1 MQLWKAKNSSARL
14 GEKVFQSPAYLVEIL
29 HINRPMLK
37 NSPVYDDLCPDED
50 CLGMVLDKTW
60 NSHPMETQLVFPLFL

>member
-1 MQLWKAKNSSARL
+1 MEGDEFKCCVRKKCFSVSL
-14 GEKVFQSPAYLVEIL
+14 AYLAEIL